1 MNLAQMGVTR
11 PAWLWWVAPLL
22 LIVSLLPLPGR
33 AQSVFFINPG
43 HPGEAYWRT
52 ASEAMAGAA
61 ASLRMPLEI
70 QYAERNP
77 LQAIAIAR
85 EVAARPRQTR
95 PRFVVFVNESGVAP
109 EMLRTLEA
117 AQIDS
122 FMAYSGV
129 RDATRVQ
136 LGAPREKFKHW
147 LGSLEPQAESAGY
160 LTAKA
165 LIDAARASKIATAKD
180 GKLQLLAIAGDKS
193 TATSVAR
200 NAGMRR
206 AVAEARDVVLMQE
219 VFGEWSRERA
229 AEQMRVLVQRY
240 PEVRTIWAGNDEM
253 AFGAMD
259 AWRAR
264 GGRPGRDGF
273 FSAVNTSAAAL
284 TAIRTGELS
293 ALAGGHFMAGA
304 WSLVMLYDYAHG
316 RDFKS
321 EGLELE
327 RSMFVLFDAATVD
340 RFEQR
345 FSASKKPLDFRRYSK
360 ALNPGVGAYSFEID
374 KLLN

>member
-1 MNLAQMGVTR
+1 MMVCM
-11 PAWLWWVAPLL
+11 
-22 LIVSLLPLPGR
+22 LPRQGW
-33 AQSVFFINPG
+33 AQSVLFINPG
-43 HPGEAYWRT
+43 YSSETYWQT
-52 ASEAMAGAA
+52 ASDAMAAAA

-70 QYAERNP
+70 RYAERNP

-85 EVAARPRQTR
+85 EVAARPKAAR
-95 PRFVVFVNESGVAP
+95 PRFVVFVNENSVAP
-109 EMLRTLEA
+109 EILRTLESA
-117 AQIDS
+117 RIDN
-122 FMAYSGV
+122 FMAFSGLQ
-129 RDATRVQ
+129 DAARAQ
-136 LGAPREKFKHW
+136 LGQPREKFRHW

-180 GKLQLLAIAGDKS
+180 GKLQMLAIAGDKS
-193 TATSVAR
+193 TPTSIAR

-229 AEQMRVLVQRY
+229 AEQMRVLIQRY
-240 PEVRTIWAGNDEM
+240 PEVRTVWAGNDEM

-264 GGRPGRDGF
+264 GGVPGQDGF
-273 FSAVNTSAAAL
+273 FSAINTSAAAL
-284 TAIRTGELS
+284 TAIRTRELS

-304 WSLVMLYDYAHG
+304 WALVMLYDYAHG

-327 RSMFVLFDAATVD
+327 RSMFVLFDPATVD
-340 RFEQR
+340 RFEKR
-345 FSASKKPLDFRRYSK
+345 FSASQNALDFRRYSK
-360 ALNPGVGAYSFEID
+360 ALNPSAGAYRFEID
-374 KLLN
+374 RLLR